1 MDQETRD
8 PATRIATDG
17 LCRLAAEARHE
28 GLDDTET
35 AVAALNAALALYEHV
50 NGATGERFAKR
61 ARRALARAET
71 LRLTDL
77 DARLIGTPRGTA

>member
-1 MDQETRD
+1 MTDQARD

-17 LCRLAAEARHE
+17 VCRLAAEARHE
-28 GLDDTET
+28 GLDDTEA
-35 AVAALNAALALYEHV
+35 AVAAINAALALYEHV
-50 NGATGERFAKR
+50 NGATGARFATR

-71 LRLTDL
+71 LRLMDL